1 MRLLC
6 EQFRRLICQYLAT
19 ILCVKCCNPITLQ
32 IDVTEPSDS
41 SDGVIL
47 KEVRNRQPR
56 GSLAAEADADAAAG
70 QTVSG
75 VEHLLVNIRDL
86 MESSVRTKARLRRE
100 KEKTQRMANDWMIAA
115 AVIDR
120 ICFILIALFFLVG
133 TVVLIVLS
141 AIPRYR

>member
-1 MRLLC
+1 
-6 EQFRRLICQYLAT
+6 
-19 ILCVKCCNPITLQ
+19 VKCCNPITLQ
-32 IDVTEPSDS
+32 IDATEPSDS
-41 SDGVIL
+41 SDTVFL
-47 KEVRNRQPR
+47 NRQPR

-86 MESSVRTKARLRRE
+86 MEGSVRIMARLRHE

-120 ICFILIALFFLVG
+120 ISFILIAFFFLAG
-133 TVVLIVLS
+133 TVTVIVLS
-141 AIPRYR
+141 AIPHYS